1 MASQQQG
8 DSVRPLIT
16 QELRL
21 GCTYCITVT
30 PGEPQV

>member
-21 GCTYCITVT
+21 GCTDYVTVT
-30 PGEPQV
+30 PGELQV